1 MVTTRAGL
9 TAFRADA
16 GSCIGGGMSCLRDL
30 HVADGHT
37 AACRAD
43 ACLCSL
49 ASPSPFA
56 VRLLGRM
63 QGVTRAGAARLPV
76 AGRKER

>member
-1 MVTTRAGL
+1 
-9 TAFRADA
+9 
-16 GSCIGGGMSCLRDL
+16 MSCLRDL

-49 ASPSPFA
+49 ASPSPSPFA
-56 VRLLGRM
+56 VRLLAGM
-63 QGVTRAGAARLPV
+63 QGVTRAAAARLPV